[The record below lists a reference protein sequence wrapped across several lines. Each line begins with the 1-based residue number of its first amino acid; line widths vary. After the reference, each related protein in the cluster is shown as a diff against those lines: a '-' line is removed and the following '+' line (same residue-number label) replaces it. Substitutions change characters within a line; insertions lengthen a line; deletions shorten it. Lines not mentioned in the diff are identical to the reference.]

1 MSPCRTILVMARPLA
16 PLSQRAV
23 SLAAIIGIACGW
35 LAHRVWDHTSSS
47 PAPLV
52 SWLQPVSLAVIG
64 GLLLLLAGV
73 TRKQIKERH
82 LLEPQRAVNRLVLG
96 RAGALVG
103 ALVTGGYLGYAISW
117 LGYSGDPLASQRIWL
132 SLAAAAA
139 GLLVVLGGLLLER
152 ACRID
157 PPEAD
162 RA

>member
-1 MSPCRTILVMARPLA
+1 MRPKPLA
-16 PLSQRAV
+16 PLSQRAITLAGIVGVV
-23 SLAAIIGIACGW
+23 SGW
-35 LAHRVWDHTSSS
+35 FAHRVWDHAYAS

-64 GLLLLLAGV
+64 GVLLLLAGI
-73 TRKQIKERH
+73 TRRQLKERH
-82 LLEPQRAVNRLVLG
+82 LLDPQKAVNRLVLG

-117 LGYSGDPLASQRIWL
+117 LNYSGDPLASHRVWL

-139 GLLVVLGGLLLER
+139 GLLIVLGGLLLER

>member
-1 MSPCRTILVMARPLA
+1 MRPKPLA
-16 PLSQRAV
+16 PLSQRAITLAGIVGVV
-23 SLAAIIGIACGW
+23 SGW
-35 LAHRVWDHTSSS
+35 FAHRVWDHAYAS

-64 GLLLLLAGV
+64 GVLLLLAGI
-73 TRKQIKERH
+73 THRQLRERH
-82 LLEPQRAVNRLVLG
+82 LLDPQKAVNRLVLG

-117 LGYSGDPLASQRIWL
+117 LNYSGDPLASHRVWL

>member
-1 MSPCRTILVMARPLA
+1 MRPKPLA
-16 PLSQRAV
+16 PLSQRAITLAGIVGVV
-23 SLAAIIGIACGW
+23 SGW
-35 LAHRVWDHTSSS
+35 FAHRVWDHAYAS

-64 GLLLLLAGV
+64 GVLLLLAGI
-73 TRKQIKERH
+73 THRQLKERH
-82 LLEPQRAVNRLVLG
+82 LLDPQKAVNRLVLG

-117 LGYSGDPLASQRIWL
+117 LNYSGDPLASHRVWL

>member
-1 MSPCRTILVMARPLA
+1 MRPKPLA
-16 PLSQRAV
+16 PLSQRAIT
-23 SLAAIIGIACGW
+23 LAGIAGVVSGW
-35 LAHRVWDHTSSS
+35 SAHRVWDHAYAS

-64 GLLLLLAGV
+64 GVLLLLAGI
-73 TRKQIKERH
+73 TRRQLKERH
-82 LLEPQRAVNRLVLG
+82 LLDPQKAVNRLVLG

-117 LGYSGDPLASQRIWL
+117 LNYSGDPLASHRVWL

>member
-1 MSPCRTILVMARPLA
+1 MRPKPLA
-16 PLSQRAV
+16 PLSQRAITLAGIVGVV
-23 SLAAIIGIACGW
+23 SGW
-35 LAHRVWDHTSSS
+35 FAHRLWDHAYAS

-64 GLLLLLAGV
+64 GVLLLLAGI
-73 TRKQIKERH
+73 THRQLKERH
-82 LLEPQRAVNRLVLG
+82 LLDPQKAVNRLVLG

-117 LGYSGDPLASQRIWL
+117 LNYSGDPLASHRVWL